1 MIEAVGPETM
11 GVTLDLANVVTRGE
25 EPLAATRRVAPFVR
39 QTHMRDWV
47 LFRTPHG
54 LERQIRACGD
64 GQIDWPTTMGL
75 LRDAGVRPNF
85 TVENAHGDRN
95 DIPLFDARWQ
105 TGQPDQAP
113 DEIDALLR
121 LAGEFAED
129 VRSGRRPDREAY
141 DAAFA
146 GTAGQ
151 EAFIARSAEAL
162 RAAATAMNY
171 VTI

>member
-1 MIEAVGPETM
+1 
-11 GVTLDLANVVTRGE
+11 
-25 EPLAATRRVAPFVR
+25 
-39 QTHMRDWV
+39 
-47 LFRTPHG
+47 
-54 LERQIRACGD
+54 
-64 GQIDWPTTMGL
+64 MGL
-75 LRDAGVRPNF
+75 LRDAGVKPNF

-105 TGQPDQAP
+105 AGQPDQAP
-113 DEIDALLR
+113 DEIDALLS

-129 VRSGRRPDREAY
+129 VRSGRRPGREAY
-141 DAAFA
+141 DAASA

-162 RAAATAMNY
+162 RAAATAINY